1 MAARIEELEHLLREP
16 DGQSA
21 PPIDEAQAA
30 ARVERRT
37 DWYDDIEACVVGL
50 SRTLPAGAEDYDVR
64 KLFEFLLELRNAIE
78 RDPEG
83 ADPAGE
89 VELAKMKMG
98 DVVHRVGRRLMH
110 EQLDDPRAAADY
122 VFDALRG
129 VGVGDLARLLGV
141 STKTIYTWKA
151 GGQVARGVRRVV
163 TVAQILTYIRAS
175 MTPLGLVM
183 WFDAPR
189 DQLAERTPLQVLDE
203 NVDRARPIL
212 IELARGARGQLA
224 V

>member
-1 MAARIEELEHLLREP
+1 
-16 DGQSA
+16 
-21 PPIDEAQAA
+21 
-30 ARVERRT
+30 
-37 DWYDDIEACVVGL
+37 
-50 SRTLPAGAEDYDVR
+50 VR
-64 KLFEFLLELRNAIE
+64 
-78 RDPEG
+78 
-83 ADPAGE
+83 AGE
-89 VELAKMKMG
+89 VELAKMKMA
-98 DVVHRVGRRLMH
+98 DVAHRIGRRLMH
-110 EQLDDPRAAADY
+110 EQLDNPRAAADY
-122 VFDALRG
+122 VFAALQG
-129 VGVGDLARLLGV
+129 VGVGDLARILGV

-151 GGQVARGVRRVV
+151 GGPVARGIRRTV

-224 V
+224 G